1 MNTTSIISL
10 DLGGKNT
17 GFFSC
22 TTNDFNNLKNFQS
35 GTIIYDESFIL
46 SQVNRRGK
54 RHTKR
59 NNLRRKLAKRLFLLI
74 LKEHYKLKIKYL
86 PDEILALF
94 NKRGYTYASFELSS
108 EEQESLFS
116 NILKEFLNENLGN
129 FNISNDIEIEDFLNQ
144 IASNENTFKQYSKD
158 FLNLYESSTFK
169 PKNKIEL
176 KDEIKNIYEDKED
189 QKELFDGLKTVKKTL
204 EEFDKQQNQGN
215 LPRAKYFLE
224 IKEEIKT
231 NSNIQNFLKNSNLE
245 EEKINNLIGNIS
257 NFQLKELRRYFN
269 DKEMVQGDIWI
280 EDKLHKIVWRFI
292 TSWHPKK
299 DETIKKNQ
307 DELTSNLKNSKI
319 IDFLTQNN
327 PNKTIP
333 PYDDM
338 NNRGAVKCKS
348 LRLNK
353 NYLDTHLPN
362 WRNITNR
369 LASDSLKE
377 NLKDCTTNKS
387 DIDLTLLHRL
397 LDTSSSIDSYK
408 LREYKIENYV
418 DILGKDDSLK
428 FKKFTQNYYETI
440 TKKVRTGIWQKA
452 DEIFELCNHNPPYKN
467 NQIHTLVNG
476 ILGVE
481 ISDTKFKEFE
491 ETLWNKKIGNKKLV
505 NYCKNIE
512 ELRKKKG
519 NLFKLYIEE
528 LKEIEKPDIEQ
539 KKDIK
544 ILNDEQLLFWVDE
557 IANFF
562 KLDDI
567 FKSRFSNYFSMAQ
580 LYSIIETK
588 RAGFMSTCKW
598 CSAENS
604 FRTKTNIEN
613 FTLYDK
619 STGEKLE
626 DVIFDEN
633 IHIKVYENSNA
644 QRLPAD
650 TQRPFSGKIEKY
662 IDKLGYEIAKI
673 KAKELENIKEKK
685 IDLKIVLEQNSF
697 EYEESIRSAKI
708 KNANAKAK
716 KGLEDSKKFFEKS
729 IEEKEKR
736 IKNFNNKICLYCNNE
751 ITTDGEIDH
760 ILPRSYTLKNYG
772 TVFNSEGNLLY
783 VHQKCNQSK
792 SNKIYKLEDIKA
804 SINVNEVEEQISKI
818 KSYKTFTLLNQKQQ
832 EAFKFALF
840 LPNSSEAYKKV
851 LGFLRTDQSSRV
863 NGTQKYLAK
872 KIQEKLIKM
881 FEKKGFKFDFEFILA
896 SSEDVSRLRKDYAKQ
911 NPILEKP
918 KDSKQSPSS
927 HTIDAVVALSS
938 VFKKVTGLD
947 DIPTSNK
954 VLEFVQINNI
964 PIKPLGK
971 IEKEKIGN
979 LGNGSIFK
987 DSIYQE
993 NFAPIYK
1000 FENRFYTGFL
1010 KASKVPDFKN
1020 CIEIKSSDFEQ
1031 IKKYFKNEIKKE
1043 NGLVIYQINKQNTL
1057 DLFHNISN
1065 NLSNQLNLAQ
1075 TLNKFSYNLIKTSV
1089 ENAPKILKDS
1099 KKTSTKIY
1107 GKTLILPIKDEWER
1121 FDSFFKKE
1129 LINQNIEYKEKDG
1142 KYQVDNEILISICK
1156 KYFNIQNK
1164 NIRNKARK
1172 VFSLP
1177 SVEAPSGGFRI
1188 RRKNHKNE
1196 DIYQLVGID
1205 GAKSAG
1211 FVLENGKI
1219 NSSKDVLLPTLVKS
1233 KNISFKEPAK
1243 KEIQEYIDMN
1253 NFRNLTDF
1261 INLENISIFVAPAS
1275 TNRPLVKVELDFNL
1289 LKKILKN
1296 ENLNFLE
1303 LDNIKLEDEQKEI
1316 FDEVFNSCNF
1326 VPRDNKIKILKADSN
1341 RVLIEFSNNNKT
1353 IMKYY
1358 DKAEDINI

>member
-59 NNLRRKLAKRLFLLI
+59 NNLRRKLAKRVFLLI

-94 NKRGYTYASFELSS
+94 NKRGYTYASFELSN
-108 EEQESLFS
+108 EEQESLSS
-116 NILKEFLNENLGN
+116 NILKEFLNENLEN

-144 IASNENTFKQYSKD
+144 IASNENAFKQYSKD

-176 KDEIKNIYEDKED
+176 KDEIKNSYEDKED

-319 IDFLTQNN
+319 IDFLTQTN

-338 NNRGAVKCKS
+338 NNRGAVKCQS

-362 WRNITNR
+362 WRKIANT
-369 LASDSLKE
+369 LANDSLKE
-377 NLKDCTTNKS
+377 NLKNCTTNKS

-408 LREYKIENYV
+408 LREYNIENYI

-452 DEIFELCNHNPPYKN
+452 DNIFELCNHNPPYKN
-467 NQIHTLVNG
+467 NQIHTLVSA

-491 ETLWNKKIGNKKLV
+491 ETLWNKKFGNKKLV

-512 ELRKKKG
+512 EIRKRKG

-528 LKEIEKPDIEQ
+528 LKEIEKPDSEQ
-539 KKDIK
+539 KKDINLLK
-544 ILNDEQLLFWVDE
+544 DEILLFWTDE

-562 KLDDI
+562 KLDNI
-567 FKSRFSNYFSMAQ
+567 FKSRFSNHFSMAQ
-580 LYSIIETK
+580 LYTIIETK

-650 TQRPFSGKIEKY
+650 TQRPFSGKIERY

-673 KAKELENIKEKK
+673 KAKELENTEEKK

-716 KGLEDSKKFFEKS
+716 KSLEDSKKFFEKS

-736 IKNFNNKICLYCNNE
+736 IKNFNNKICLYCNSE

-792 SNKIYKLEDIKA
+792 GNKIYKLEDIKA
-804 SINVNEVEEQISKI
+804 SMNVNEIEEQISKI

-881 FEKKGFKFDFEFILA
+881 FPQKEFDFEFILA

-918 KDSKQSPSS
+918 KDNKQSPSS

-938 VFKKVTGLD
+938 VFKKVTNLD
-947 DIPTSNK
+947 DVPTSNK
-954 VLEFVQINNI
+954 ILEFVQINNI

-971 IEKEKIGN
+971 IEKEQIGN

-993 NFAPIYK
+993 NFAPIYE

-1010 KASKVPDFKN
+1010 KASKTPDFKN

-1031 IKKYFKNEIKKE
+1031 IKEYLKGEIKKE
-1043 NGLVIYQINKQNTL
+1043 NGLIIYQINKQKTL

-1065 NLSNQLNLAQ
+1065 NLSDELKLAE
-1075 TLNKFSYNLIKTSV
+1075 TLDKFSYTLLKTSV

-1121 FDSFFKKE
+1121 FDKFLKKE
-1129 LINQNIEYKEKDG
+1129 LISQNIEYKEKDG
-1142 KYQVDNEILISICK
+1142 KYQIENEILISICK
-1156 KYFNIQNK
+1156 NYFNIQNK

-1177 SVEAPSGGFRI
+1177 TVEAPSGGFRI

-1196 DIYQLVGID
+1196 NVYQLVGID
-1205 GAKSAG
+1205 GAKSVG
-1211 FVLENGKI
+1211 FALENKKI

-1243 KEIQEYIDMN
+1243 KELQEYIDMN
-1253 NFRNLTDF
+1253 NFRDLTKF
-1261 INLENISIFVAPAS
+1261 VNLENINIFVAPAS

-1289 LKKILKN
+1289 LKNILKN

-1303 LDNIKLEDEQKEI
+1303 LDNIKLEDEQKAI
-1316 FDEVFNSCNF
+1316 FDEIFNSCNF
-1326 VPRDNKIKILKADSN
+1326 APRDNKIKILKADSN
-1341 RVLIEFSNNNKT
+1341 RVLIEFSNSNKT